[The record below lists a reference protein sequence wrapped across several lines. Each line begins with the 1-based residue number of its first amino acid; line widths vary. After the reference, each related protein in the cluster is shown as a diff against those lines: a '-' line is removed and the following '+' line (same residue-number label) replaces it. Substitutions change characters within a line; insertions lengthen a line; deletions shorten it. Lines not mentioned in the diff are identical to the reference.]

1 MVRSLA
7 VRPVIASITGML
19 LLAGCAAAPLGPTV
33 QVMPGPGKSFDA
45 FAAEQASCKGYA
57 STQVQG
63 QAEASNQRAAGAA
76 LLTTVLGAATGAA
89 IGSTVGAAGSG
100 AGVGAATGAG
110 AGSAIG
116 ASSSSNDQVGIQT
129 QYDNSYSQCMYAK
142 GNNVP
147 GFAPQTVAYDIPR
160 AAAAVPDPMVRS
172 TQAELGRLGYLH
184 SGADGF
190 MGPQTHRAISSFEAA
205 SGLPVDGAPSRMVLA
220 KLQATPTRAAGPSTA
235 SSGWV
240 SPNGA
245 TASATPAS
253 ASGAPAAS
261 AGWVSPSP

>member
-1 MVRSLA
+1 MHVR
-7 VRPVIASITGML
+7 
-19 LLAGCAAAPLGPTV
+19 
-33 QVMPGPGKSFDA
+33 
-45 FAAEQASCKGYA
+45 
-57 STQVQG
+57 QG
-63 QAEASNQRAAGAA
+63 QQRA
-76 LLTTVLGAATGAA
+76 
-89 IGSTVGAAGSG
+89 
-100 AGVGAATGAG
+100 
-110 AGSAIG
+110 
-116 ASSSSNDQVGIQT
+116 
-129 QYDNSYSQCMYAK
+129 
-142 GNNVP
+142 

-160 AAAAVPDPMVRS
+160 AAAVPDPMVRS

-184 SGADGF
+184 GGADGF

-205 SGLPVDGAPSRMVLA
+205 SGLPVDGAPSRVVLA